1 MVLCIIFVFTTVF
14 LKFQYHVYFGS
25 HLGQYIPEICVE
37 PVLTDPARYYVQ
49 GWEGYFNTIGT
60 TTIDIPINLEFYY
73 YYDEINV
80 TLNATHLKS
89 CLEIRYSNIAR
100 YLYSTDDIVF
110 FYSSSVLYH
119 AELYV
124 WNTCKSITQVW
135 HVCL

>member
-1 MVLCIIFVFTTVF
+1 MVLCIIFVFTTVL
-14 LKFQYHVYFGS
+14 LKFQYNVYFGS

-49 GWEGYFNTIGT
+49 GWEGYFNTIGA
-60 TTIDIPINLEFYY
+60 TTIDIPIYLDYY
-73 YYDEINV
+73 HYYDEINV
-80 TLNATHLKS
+80 TATHLKS
-89 CLEIRYSNIAR
+89 CLDIRYSNIAR
-100 YLYSTDDIVF
+100 NLDYDDFFI

-135 HVCL
+135 HVGL